1 MLDIDD
7 LERKVDQLPLL
18 PEVVVRLLRLNSDDE
33 DFFDQVLELAQQ
45 DPTFAL
51 QVIKLSNSAASAP
64 MHEIAS
70 LQEAV
75 ARVGADAIAG
85 LITSMAVLRV
95 FVPST
100 QGEKDLWV
108 HSFQVALAAKRLAHL
123 NPSLKVDPNQA
134 YLCGLLHDIGRFV
147 VFDKAAQALQKVE
160 DENWATPEQLI
171 DAEEHIYGF
180 NHAKLGAKVC
190 LKWGL
195 PDLVRR
201 IVGYHHLYGVKH
213 QKAIIEHNKEM
224 GHLLQIVQLADRI
237 SVQLMHEAERPIK
250 ECLHPSLSLIHIA
263 LESLEH
269 LMEDVERDTQAVV
282 ASLGLA

>member
-1 MLDIDD
+1 MLDIDEI
-7 LERKVDQLPLL
+7 ERKVDQLPLL
-18 PEVVVRLLRLNSDDE
+18 PEVVVRLLRLSPDDE
-33 DFFDQVLELAQQ
+33 NFFEQVLHLAQQ

-51 QVIKLSNSAASAP
+51 QVIKLSNSASSAP
-64 MHEIAS
+64 MHEITS

-100 QGEKDLWV
+100 QGEKNLWI
-108 HSFQVALAAKRLAHL
+108 HSFQVALAAKQLAHI
-123 NPSLKVDPNQA
+123 NENLKVDPNQA

-147 VFDKAAQALQKVE
+147 VFDKSAEDLQKVE

-201 IVGYHHLYGVKH
+201 IVGYHHLYGLKH
-213 QKAIIEHNKEM
+213 QQAIIEHNKEM
-224 GHLLQIVQLADRI
+224 GFLLQIVQLADRI
-237 SVQLMHEAERPIK
+237 SVHLMHETKQPPN
-250 ECLHPSLSLIHIA
+250 ECLHPSLNLIHIGSEA
-263 LESLEH
+263 LDH
-269 LMEDVERDTQAVV
+269 LMGEVEKETISVVQA
-282 ASLGLA
+282 LGLT

>member
-1 MLDIDD
+1 MLDIEDI
-7 LERKVDQLPLL
+7 ERKVDELPLL
-18 PEVVVRLLRLNSDDE
+18 PEVVVRLLRLNHNDE
-33 DFFDQVLELAQQ
+33 NFFDQVLELAQQ

-51 QVIKLSNSAASAP
+51 QVIKLSNSASSAP
-64 MHEIAS
+64 LHQISS

-75 ARVGADAIAG
+75 ARVGAEAIAG

-108 HSFQVALAAKRLAHL
+108 HSFQVALAAKRLVHL
-123 NPSLKVDPNQA
+123 NPSLKLDANQA
-134 YLCGLLHDIGRFV
+134 YLCGLMHDIGRFV
-147 VFDKAAQALQKVE
+147 VFDKAAKELQKVE
-160 DENWATPEQLI
+160 EENWHTPEQLI

-190 LKWGL
+190 VKWGL

-213 QKAIIEHNKEM
+213 QQTIFEHSKEM
-224 GHLLQIVQLADRI
+224 GYLLQIIQLADRI
-237 SVQLMHEAERPIK
+237 SVHLMHEENKDAN
-250 ECLHPSLSLIHIA
+250 ECLHPSLNLIH
-263 LESLEH
+263 LDTDSLEH
-269 LMEDVERDTQAVV
+269 LLNEIERESQSLVNA
-282 ASLGLA
+282 LGLS